1 MRNLFFLLSLLLVM
15 QSCNFFSGNSED
27 KCEIGLIEIKSVSD
41 NALKININVA
51 TSEGAD
57 AYVRYWKYVD
67 KEEKDSIIFYSP
79 ISKNSNQHKLT
90 LVDLS
95 LNTKYY
101 FNVIAQKKQ
110 QRKISKKYHFKTTIK
125 IPWVPYYRNI
135 DSLANVKFEGY
146 LHFHSR
152 QVPGY
157 LFITNGTGELV
168 NYQRNDQNFKV
179 SKWTKNETM
188 LGILSN
194 DTLHFTNGN
203 KIIEYDKFGNVL
215 FEAETG
221 KNGIDKTFH
230 HEVDLDNKGNI
241 FTLVYD
247 ERILDLSSA
256 GGIKKDT
263 VKGDG
268 ILVLNHKGKKV
279 WEWSVFDVMNPLEDK
294 KILKTK
300 NDWLHANSLFQDKQ
314 GNYIISFRN
323 TGQLW
328 KINGKTGKRI
338 WKLGGLDSDFEMPN
352 EAVFSG
358 QHDVRFNENNE
369 LVLLDNGN
377 LRFKPGHKQISG
389 KSNILDINRAAH
401 SRLLTLS
408 LDTINMK
415 VNTIKIVNFPQKYF
429 THSQGSAEY
438 INDSLVVFCSTET
451 KRLVFTNG
459 KGKLLGII
467 PLEYSTYR
475 AQYIKKLYDTSYANG
490 FKNRK

>member
-1 MRNLFFLLSLLLVM
+1 M
-15 QSCNFFSGNSED
+15 QSCSFFSGKSEG
-27 KCEIGLIEIKSVSD
+27 KCEIGLIEIKSNPD
-41 NALKININVA
+41 NALKINLNVT
-51 TSEGAD
+51 TSEGTD
-57 AYVRYWKYVD
+57 AYIRYWKYID
-67 KEEKDSIIFYSP
+67 KEEKDSVIFYSP

-90 LVDLS
+90 LVDLN
-95 LNTKYY
+95 LDTKYF

-110 QRKISKKYHFKTTIK
+110 QRKFSKKYHFKTITK
-125 IPWVPYYRNI
+125 IPWVPYFRNI
-135 DSLANVKFEGY
+135 DSLANVNFEGY

-157 LFITNGTGELV
+157 LFMINGTGELV
-168 NYQRNDQNFKV
+168 SYQRNEQNFKV

-188 LGILSN
+188 LGILSS
-194 DTLHFTNGN
+194 DTLHFTSGN
-203 KIIEYDKFGNVL
+203 KIIEYDKYGNVL

-221 KNGIDKTFH
+221 KNDIDKTFH

-241 FTLVYD
+241 FTLVYN
-247 ERILDLSSA
+247 ERIFDLSSA
-256 GGIKKDT
+256 GGIKRDT

-268 ILVLNHKGKKV
+268 ILVLNHKGEKV

-323 TGQLW
+323 ISQLW

-338 WKLGGLDSDFEMPN
+338 WKLGGEDSEFEMLD

-358 QHDVRFNENNE
+358 QHNVRLNENNE

-377 LRFKPGHKQISG
+377 LRFKPGHKQFSG
-389 KSNILDINRAAH
+389 KSKILDVNRKAI

-408 LDTINMK
+408 VDTINMK
-415 VNTIKIVNFPQKYF
+415 VTPVKIVNFPQKYF

-438 INDSLVVFCSTET
+438 INDSLVVFCSTNN
-451 KRLVFTNG
+451 KRIIFTNG
-459 KGKLLGII
+459 RGDLLGII

-475 AQYIKKLYDTSYANG
+475 AQHIKKLYDTSYANG
-490 FKNRK
+490 LLSN

>member
-1 MRNLFFLLSLLLVM
+1 MRILIFLVSLLLTM
-15 QSCNFFSGNSED
+15 QSCNFFSGKSED
-27 KCEIGLIEIKSVSD
+27 KCEIGLIEMKSISD
-41 NALKININVA
+41 NALKININVT
-51 TSEGAD
+51 TSEGTD
-57 AYVRYWKYVD
+57 AYIRYWKYRD

-79 ISKNSNQHKLT
+79 ISKNSNQHKLI

-95 LNTKYY
+95 LNTKYF

-110 QRKISKKYHFKTTIK
+110 QRKISKKYHFKTSVKT
-125 IPWVPYYRNI
+125 PWVPYYRNI
-135 DSLANVKFEGY
+135 DSLANVNFEGY

-157 LFITNGTGELV
+157 LFMINGTGELV
-168 NYQRNDQNFKV
+168 SYQKNDQNFKV

-194 DTLHFTNGN
+194 DTLQFTSGN

-215 FEAETG
+215 FEVETG
-221 KNGIDKTFH
+221 KNGIDEIFH
-230 HEVDLDNKGNI
+230 HEVDLDKNGNI

-247 ERILDLSSA
+247 ERIMDLSSA

-268 ILVLNHKGKKV
+268 ILVLNHKGEKV
-279 WEWSVFDVMNPLEDK
+279 WEWSVFDVMNPLQDK

-300 NDWLHANSLFQDKQ
+300 KDWMHANSLFQDNQ
-314 GNYIISFRN
+314 GNFIISFRN

-328 KINGKTGKRI
+328 KINGQTGKLI
-338 WKLGGLDSDFEMPN
+338 WKLGGLDSDFEIPE

-358 QHDVRFNENNE
+358 QHDVRLNENNE

-377 LRFKPGHKQISG
+377 LRFKPGHKQNSG
-389 KSNILDINRAAH
+389 NSKILDVNSKAI
-401 SRLLTLS
+401 SRLLTLFI
-408 LDTINMK
+408 DTSNMK
-415 VNTIKIVNFPQKYF
+415 VIPLKIVNFPQKYF

-438 INDSLVVFCSTET
+438 INDNLVIFCSTNT
-451 KRLVFTNG
+451 NRLVFTNK
-459 KGKLLGII
+459 KGDLLGII

-475 AQYIKKLYDTSYANG
+475 TQYIKTLYDTSFAKELLSN
-490 FKNRK
+490 